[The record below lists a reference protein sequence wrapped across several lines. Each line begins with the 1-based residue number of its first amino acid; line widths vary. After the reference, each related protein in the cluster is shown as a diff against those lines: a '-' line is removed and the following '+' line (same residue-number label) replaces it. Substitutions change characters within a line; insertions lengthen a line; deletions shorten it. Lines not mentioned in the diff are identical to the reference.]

1 MAKGSNTDE
10 QTITNILAAYV
21 TTNNCSEVSRQ
32 LGVPVRTVNKIV
44 NENINKPEYAK
55 LCQEKKEEFSSK
67 ASKIIDKQLELLSRR
82 VDTAL
87 ENQEEL
93 EELIDEVWNAGK
105 EEIDPQAKKSLVSK
119 LSRLQLN
126 SLSEITTSMG
136 TLYDKMRL
144 DKGESTENTNQTIKI
159 TFNEDVEELSE

>member
-1 MAKGSNTDE
+1 MAQGQKTDTKKE
-10 QTITNILAAYV
+10 YEIMTAYF
-21 TTNNCSEVSRQ
+21 TTGNLREVSRQ
-32 LGVPVRTVNKIV
+32 LDVPLATVKSVVDRNKD
-44 NENINKPEYAK
+44 KPEFVQLK
-55 LCQEKKEEFSSK
+55 TQKKQEFSDK
-67 ASKIIDKQLELLSRR
+67 ASEIIDKQLELLRRR

-93 EELIDEVWNAGK
+93 EEMIFEVWNADK
-105 EEIDPQAKKSLVSK
+105 EEIDPQAKKGLVSK

-144 DKGESTENTNQTIKI
+144 DKGESTENTQQTIKI
-159 TFNEDVEELSE
+159 AFDKEVEELSK

>member
-1 MAKGSNTDE
+1 MAKGKQLDNETVYKIMS
-10 QTITNILAAYV
+10 LYF
-21 TTNNCSEVSRQ
+21 TTNNCNEVSRQ
-32 LGVPVRTVNKIV
+32 LNIPETTIRDIV
-44 NENINKPEYAK
+44 KRNEDKPEFVELRA
-55 LCQEKKEEFSSK
+55 EKKEEFSTK
-67 ASKIIDKQLELLSRR
+67 ASKIIDKQLELLKRR

-93 EELIDEVWNAGK
+93 EELIYEVWNADK
-105 EEIDPQAKKSLVSK
+105 DEIDPQAKKGLVSK

-144 DKGESTENTNQTIKI
+144 DKGESTENTNQTITI
-159 TFNEDVEELSE
+159 GFSDEIQELSK

>member
-10 QTITNILAAYV
+10 QTIRNILAAYV

-87 ENQEEL
+87 EHQEEL
-93 EELIDEVWNAGK
+93 EELIYEVWSADK
-105 EEIDPQAKKSLVSK
+105 EEIKEAQKKSIATRISK
-119 LSRLQLN
+119 LQLN

-144 DKGESTENTNQTIKI
+144 DKGESTENTNQTINI
-159 TFNEDVEELSE
+159 AFSEDIEELSK

>member
-10 QTITNILAAYV
+10 QTIRNILTAYT

-32 LGVPVRTVNKIV
+32 LGIPVRTVNKIV

-67 ASKIIDKQLELLSRR
+67 ASKIIDKQLELLNRR

-93 EELIDEVWNAGK
+93 EEMIYEVWNADK
-105 EEIDPQAKKSLVSK
+105 EEIDPQAKKGLVSK
-119 LSRLQLN
+119 LNRLQL
-126 SLSEITTSMG
+126 IA
-136 TLYDKMRL
+136 
-144 DKGESTENTNQTIKI
+144 
-159 TFNEDVEELSE
+159 